1 MMPVTL
7 CVAASRGEWTRD
19 HTSLTLMTFPSIAIT
34 LALILLTHPGAR
46 ADEFDIPPQE
56 IEVFARQFQAAL
68 SQRDAQRV
76 VTLVKFPLRVNV
88 ERSKPRR
95 LSRAQ
100 LLQDFDAVFP
110 QRVVDEVLTQDPTQL
125 FHNYQGVMFGNGV
138 VWADEF
144 CGEKRRPD
152 CPVLITTVNLPGR

>member
-1 MMPVTL
+1 MITPPP
-7 CVAASRGEWTRD
+7 
-19 HTSLTLMTFPSIAIT
+19 TLMTFPSIAIA
-34 LALILLTHPGAR
+34 LALLLLTYPGVR

-68 SQRDAQRV
+68 SQRDVQRV

-95 LSRAQ
+95 LSRTQ
-100 LLQDFDAVFP
+100 LLQDFDKVFP
-110 QRVVDEVLTQDPTQL
+110 KRVVDDVLAQDPTQL
-125 FHNYQGVMFGNGV
+125 FHNYQGVMFGSGA

-144 CGEKRRPD
+144 CGTKKRPD
-152 CPVLITTVNLPGR
+152 CPVLVTTVNLPDR